1 MKKTIAVFLILGFFI
16 ASGGMV
22 RADSTIKIY
31 ANVQSSFKM
40 ELDSTSITFN
50 HLQPGIASEDIQ
62 LTTTTT
68 GSGSYQLILTSS
80 NFTSNKGIQPA
91 AALRFKEHNA
101 SIYRTASSEG
111 QIMMAVAGAAKE
123 AGDSQVFDLQAEFPV
138 ADSPV
143 DAYTAVVTITCIPQ

>member
-1 MKKTIAVFLILGFFI
+1 MKKTIAILIILGFCL
-16 ASGGMV
+16 AGGGMV
-22 RADSTIKIY
+22 RAAGTIKIY
-31 ANVQSSFKM
+31 AHVQSTYKM
-40 ELDSTSITFN
+40 ELDSTTIAFN

-111 QIMMAVAGAAKE
+111 QAMMTVAGTAKE